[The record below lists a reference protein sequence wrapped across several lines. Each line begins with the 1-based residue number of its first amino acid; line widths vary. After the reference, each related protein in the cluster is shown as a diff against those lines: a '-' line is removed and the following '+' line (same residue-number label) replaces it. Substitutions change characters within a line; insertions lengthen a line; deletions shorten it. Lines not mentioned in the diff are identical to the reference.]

1 MMNRAKIQMDLVII
15 YFFFFLIIRTKIMTI
30 RPNMQLSLG
39 FGQNSLNALDLLKI
53 VPFEFLYLIKSGIIC
68 HKDAAIM
75 HMLLR
80 RHVLLT
86 LTQTSF
92 PPKDNKNISYNA
104 STNASNKDSVHSF
117 SLSLCHRGNR
127 FTS

>member
-1 MMNRAKIQMDLVII
+1 MPSI
-15 YFFFFLIIRTKIMTI
+15 FLK
-30 RPNMQLSLG
+30 SSH
-39 FGQNSLNALDLLKI
+39 FKCDS
-53 VPFEFLYLIKSGIIC
+53 FEFLYLIKSGIIC

-92 PPKDNKNISYNA
+92 PPKDNKNKNNYAISYNA

-117 SLSLCHRGNR
+117 SLSLYHRGNR
-127 FTS
+127 FTSFYLVGIQTYLHL